1 MKIESAHGRTA
12 CLIYC
17 GSGQYKI
24 RVWHPNKLGTFAD
37 YDIRHSDLFFEIQDE
52 DAYLYEQDDKL
63 WLDHSPQT
71 LGIDNET
78 SMEK

>member
-1 MKIESAHGRTA
+1 MKIESANGRTA

-17 GSGQYKI
+17 GDGQYKI
-24 RVWHPNKLGTFAD
+24 RVNKSGTFKD

-71 LGIDNET
+71 LGKDNET

>member
-1 MKIESAHGRTA
+1 MKIESANGRTA

-17 GSGQYKI
+17 GPGQYKI
-24 RVWHPNKLGTFAD
+24 RVCDPHKLDTFKD
-37 YDIRHSDLFFEIQDE
+37 YDLRHSDLFFEIRDE
-52 DAYLYEQDDKL
+52 DAYLYEQDDRL

-71 LGIDNET
+71 LGIDDET